1 MRRVLVLCILT
12 ALLVSSAAL
21 CEIKIGCLFDLTG
34 KAMQIGQP
42 TKNVAEMVRDEINK
56 NGGVKGQKIK
66 LVVVDTESEPSK
78 AVAGLKRLL
87 EKENVLAV
95 VGPTTTGAA
104 MACLET
110 IEKAEIPMIACAGG
124 DGPVTPTRKWVFKS
138 PQRTTTAV
146 GKIYGYLKSKR
157 LKNIAILTASDK
169 FGQEGKAA
177 MKKLASTYGIK
188 IIAEEE
194 FDPMDADMTM
204 QISKISRRNPQAMIA
219 WTIGP
224 AGAVIAKNHKSL
236 KADFPLFQCHGQ
248 PDPGYIKLA
257 GNAAEGTMM
266 PATKLMAADQL
277 PASDP
282 QKAVVDKFIREYSR
296 RKYGDISTHSGYA
309 WDAIQLI
316 ARAME
321 RVGTDPAK
329 VRDAIENTK
338 GYVGVSGIYNM
349 SKDDHCGLGTNS
361 LVIVRVEK
369 GKFRLIK

>member
-1 MRRVLVLCILT
+1 MRRIVIFSLLVL
-12 ALLVSSAAL
+12 LLVSAPAL
-21 CEIKIGCLFDLTG
+21 SEIKIGCLFDLTG

-56 NGGVKGQKIK
+56 NGGVNGEKIR
-66 LVVVDTESEPSK
+66 LVIVDTESEPSK
-78 AVAGLKRLL
+78 AVAGLKRLV
-87 EKENVLAV
+87 EKDRVHAV

-146 GKIYGYLKSKR
+146 GKIYGFMKSKGI
-157 LKNIAILTASDK
+157 KNVAIFTASDK

-177 MKKLASTYGIK
+177 LKKLAKTYGIK
-188 IIAEEE
+188 IVAEEE
-194 FDPMDADMTM
+194 LDPLDADMTM
-204 QISKISRRNPQAMIA
+204 QISKIAAREPQAMIV

-224 AGAVIAKNHKSL
+224 AGAVIAKNHKAL
-236 KADFPLFQCHGQ
+236 KARFPLFQCHGQ
-248 PDPGYIKLA
+248 PDPSYIKLA
-257 GNAAEGTMM
+257 GKAAEGTMM
-266 PATKLMAADQL
+266 PSTKLMVADQL
-277 PASDP
+277 PDSDP
-282 QKAVVDKFIREYSR
+282 QKPVIKKFIAEYTK

-316 ARAME
+316 ARAMQK
-321 RVGTDPAK
+321 VGTDPAK
-329 VRDAIENTK
+329 VREAIENTRN
-338 GYVGVSGIYNM
+338 YVGVSGIYNM

-361 LVIVRVEK
+361 LVMVRVEN